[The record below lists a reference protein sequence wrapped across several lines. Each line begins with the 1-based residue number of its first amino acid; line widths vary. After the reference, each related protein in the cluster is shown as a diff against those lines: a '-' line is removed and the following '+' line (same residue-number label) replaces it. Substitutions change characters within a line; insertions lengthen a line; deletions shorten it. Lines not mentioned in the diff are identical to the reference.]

1 MLRRWRAVVALA
13 GTVAITGAIGAGC
26 GVERPNAPGGGE
38 QQVQRLRVM
47 APAAPGGGWDS
58 SSRALQ
64 KVIESEKLARSVEV
78 FNVTG
83 AGGTVGLAQLASSS
97 EDELLMTMGLV
108 MLGAIETN
116 KSTVKLDNVT
126 PIARLTGEPL
136 VLVVP
141 ASSPHQTLEDFI
153 AAWKAD
159 PGANAIAGGSAGGAD
174 QILAGQVAKAS
185 GIDPKSV
192 NYVAFSGG
200 GESLAAL
207 LGAKVAAGIS
217 GVGEYAQQVEAGQL
231 RALATSG
238 TEPSSQLPD
247 VKTLQDQGVDVE
259 LTNWRGLVARPGMS
273 ADATKRLVDLVTK
286 AHDSKAWQ
294 DTLSDNGWEDQ
305 FLPGDDFGQFMGEEQ
320 QRVREILIDIGLVEQ

>member
-1 MLRRWRAVVALA
+1 MTAGRLRPLLALIVAGSLLA
-13 GTVAITGAIGAGC
+13 AGC
-26 GVERPNAPGGGE
+26 GAQRPGTQDSSADA
-38 QQVQRLRVM
+38 RLRVM
-47 APAAPGGGWDS
+47 APAAPGGGWDA

-64 KVIESEKLARSVEV
+64 RVLESEKLARSVEV

-83 AGGTVGLAQLASSS
+83 AGGTVGLAQLASST
-97 EDELLMTMGLV
+97 DDNLLMTMGLV

-116 KSTVKLDNVT
+116 NSAVRLDKVT

-141 ASSPHQTLEDFI
+141 ASSPHRSLADFV
-153 AAWKAD
+153 AAWTAN
-159 PGANAIAGGSAGGAD
+159 PGATAIAGGSAGGAD
-174 QILAGQVAKAS
+174 QILAGQLAKDS

-217 GVGEYAQQVEAGQL
+217 GVGEYAEQVKAGKL

-238 TEPSSQLPD
+238 PKPAAQLPD
-247 VKTLQDQGVDVE
+247 VKTLRDQGADVE

-273 ADATKRLVDLVTK
+273 GEAASRLVDTVTK
-286 AHDSKAWQ
+286 AHGSQAWQ
-294 DTLSDNGWEDQ
+294 KTLTDNGWEDQ
-305 FLPGDDFGQFMGEEQ
+305 FLPGQEFRGFLDGEQ
-320 QRVREILIDIGLVEQ
+320 KRVRDILVGLGLVGS

>member
-1 MLRRWRAVVALA
+1 MLRRISAVIAATIAVTATA
-13 GTVAITGAIGAGC
+13 AGC
-26 GVERPNAPGGGE
+26 GVERPDAQGGGD
-38 QQVQRLRVM
+38 QTMQRLRVM

-58 SSRALQ
+58 ASRALQ

-78 FNVTG
+78 FNVSG
-83 AGGTVGLAQLASSS
+83 AGGTVGLAQLASSK
-97 EDELLMTMGLV
+97 EDDLLMTMGLV

-116 KSTVKLDNVT
+116 NSAVKLDSVT

-153 AAWKAD
+153 NAWKAN
-159 PGANAIAGGSAGGAD
+159 PGGTAIAGGSAGGAD
-174 QILAGQVAKAS
+174 QILAGQIAKTS

-273 ADATKRLVDLVTK
+273 PDATQRLVDLVTK
-286 AHDSKAWQ
+286 AHDSQAWK
-294 DTLSDNGWEDQ
+294 DTLKDNGWEDQ
-305 FLPGDDFGQFMGEEQ
+305 FATGEEFGSFLTEEQ
-320 QRVREILIDIGLVEQ
+320 QRVRQILVDIGLVQQ